1 MADEKE
7 KADRTT
13 GIGWARILESIK
25 GGKGRRIILAAGL
38 IGMALI
44 LASELWPGQT
54 AAETAAKTTAED
66 FLEKTEAKLADV
78 VGAIEGAGECRIM
91 VTLENGVEYVYATQ
105 QKVNTDREEGT
116 NGNSSTLNQ
125 RDDTEESIVIVETEN
140 GREGLLVTELQPTV
154 KGVVIVCEGGDQP
167 LVQQRVTD
175 AVTIAL
181 NISSKRV
188 CVTKLTQ

>member
-1 MADEKE
+1 MRKE
-7 KADRTT
+7 RSERWTTRRKQPTKTPDRLNEIMKKSLP
-13 GIGWARILESIK
+13 GLQQ
-25 GGKGRRIILAAGL
+25 AAG
-38 IGMALI
+38 
-44 LASELWPGQT
+44 
-54 AAETAAKTTAED
+54 TAAKTTAED

-78 VGAIEGAGECRIM
+78 VGSIQGAGKCRIM

-105 QKVNTDREEGT
+105 QKVNTDRQEGT
-116 NGNSSTLNQ
+116 DGNSSKLNQ

-140 GREGLLVTELQPTV
+140 GRQGLLVTELQPTV

-188 CVTKLTQ
+188 CVTKLTE

>member
-1 MADEKE
+1 MEEAVRKE
-7 KADRTT
+7 SCTNDRS
-13 GIGWARILESIK
+13 AAKILEFLK
-25 GGKGRRIILAAGL
+25 GGKGRKLIIALGIAGIGL
-38 IGMALI
+38 ILLSEFWPQQSKEAVAK
-44 LASELWPGQT
+44 AS
-54 AAETAAKTTAED
+54 AEEFVT
-66 FLEKTEAKLADV
+66 KTEEKLIAII
-78 VGAIEGAGECRIM
+78 GSIEGAGTCQVM

-105 QKVNTDREEGT
+105 QKVNTDRQEGT
-116 NGNSSTLNQ
+116 DGNSSKLNQ

-140 GREGLLVTELQPTV
+140 GRQGLLVTELQPTV

-188 CVTKLTQ
+188 CVTKLTE

>member
-1 MADEKE
+1 
-7 KADRTT
+7 
-13 GIGWARILESIK
+13 
-25 GGKGRRIILAAGL
+25 
-38 IGMALI
+38 
-44 LASELWPGQT
+44 
-54 AAETAAKTTAED
+54 
-66 FLEKTEAKLADV
+66 
-78 VGAIEGAGECRIM
+78 M

-105 QKVNTDREEGT
+105 QTVNTDREEGT